1 MGGGKRLPLSFAQ
14 RGNWAAQRLFPGSAA
29 FCVCDLVWLDGAVD
43 VGVFA
48 DAVSGAFAET
58 EALRVVIDDDDG
70 APSQSVDGGLSLRTV
85 VPEEVL
91 TDEEIRV
98 VVRAGVSARESSP
111 GEDLTSSTLFR
122 RAGGG
127 WVWSFTTNNLLLD
140 GYSTSL
146 FIRRVAELYSA
157 AVDGTPAPPRWFG
170 RLEDLVA
177 GSASTPGGSDIVGY
191 WRGVLAVDVFSEPVG
206 STPADLFSF
215 SYRPVPVALPVGADD
230 RLRVLARQAKTSWT
244 DLVIT
249 AWGLFTALVGSQ
261 DYLAVRVPSMMRGEP
276 ESLRVPGAVA
286 RALPV
291 VTALR
296 PGATVGEV
304 LSVVGS
310 QVRDLR
316 DNSAIEDHQ
325 LARLWQAGELSY
337 LSLPSVN
344 IKMFRTTPVFGKV
357 PGVTELVN
365 PGPTGVLDLSVYGSP
380 GRGLRMNI
388 SGGSPLVPAET
399 AGRHAAAFTVFLG
412 HLLDGSAGRTLHELA
427 ELTTVPSSTDA
438 VSTDAVSVGAGVVVP
453 AVTVDGLI
461 RDQVGRSPGAVA
473 VVEDADGGVWT
484 YARFDARVNSLA
496 RLLVERGV
504 TVGDRVAVVLPR
516 SVDLVTAVVAVLR
529 AGAAYVPVDPGYPA
543 ERVTAILQDSGARV
557 VITDSATAAAQ
568 AGVFTATGVTTV
580 VVDEPAVRGRLEQGA
595 SDGPVLPRPLT
606 PDDTAYVIFTSGTT
620 GRPKGVALSH
630 AAVVNRLVWG
640 REVLGF
646 SSSDRVLLKTPF
658 TFDVSVPEFFLPL
671 IVGAVVVVARDGAHG
686 DPDYI
691 ADVVRERQVTSVHFV
706 PSMLQA
712 FLDSGVEAGSFPGVR
727 LVSFTGEALPVA
739 AAVGAREVFD
749 RAGLFNLYG
758 PTEAAVE
765 IASYDIAA
773 LHADAGSTPIGRPVS
788 NSYVRVLDGWL
799 RPVPAGVTGE
809 LYLGGVQLAEGYAS
823 RAGLTAER
831 FVADPFGGSGGRLYR
846 TGDLARWNGQGELEY
861 LGRSD
866 DQVKV
871 RGFRI
876 ELDEIRAVLE
886 RHPAVS
892 GAAVTALDHP
902 AGGKFLAAYVTTS
915 PSALADEAV
924 LAEVLREH
932 TAALLPEYMVPVSFT
947 RLAALPTTSS
957 GKLDRTAL
965 AAPDLTAGSGGGRP
979 PETDTELAL
988 AGVFRDVLALP
999 EGISLSVDDDFFRLG
1014 GHSLLAT
1021 RVVARANAILGS
1033 GLTLRDVFDH
1043 PTIAGL
1049 AGIVI
1054 EGSSVSTVPALQIG
1068 EIPRPA
1074 NLPASFGQ
1082 QALWVIDRLGGPGGR
1097 YVVPMALRLSGEL
1110 DVSVLDAAVK
1120 DVVTRHEA
1128 LRTLIVEDNGRLRQV
1143 VVPAQD
1149 ASVRL
1154 TLIPED
1160 LSGVGGD
1167 AVEERI
1173 ADFVRQGFDLA
1184 ADIPFRAGLL
1194 REAGTEWVLVLAMH
1208 HHAVDEWSL
1217 PVLLGDLSTAY
1228 QARSAGCEP
1237 GWAPLKMQYADY
1249 AIWQRDIL
1257 GDPADPDSELAQH
1270 LSYWR
1275 NALADAP
1282 EESTITLDRSRPAEP
1297 THQGGDTAFAVASET
1312 VTGLRGAAQHNGVS
1326 MFMIMQA
1333 AIALTVSALGG
1344 GDDVVIG
1351 SPVGGRTED
1360 GLENLVG
1367 YFVNT
1372 LPVRHRLR
1380 PDDTISDLLGRV
1392 RQTVLDG
1399 LAHQAAP
1406 FEHIVSAVG
1415 VDRSVA
1421 RNPVFQVM
1429 LTHQNL
1435 SGGPDLLDLPGVTA
1449 RQQHASLGA
1458 VKTDLD
1464 IYVDETQ
1471 HALTGSLSYATD
1483 LFDPGTAERFLALL
1497 QRTLTTIATRPDA
1510 RIADLPVLFDADAVS
1525 VGGWS
1530 VGAGVV
1536 VPAVTVDGLIRDQV
1550 GRSPG
1555 AVAVVDD
1562 TDGGV
1567 WTYARFDAR
1576 VNALAR
1582 LLVERGVTVGDRVA
1596 VVLPRSADLVT
1607 AVVAVLRAGAA
1618 YVPVDPGY
1626 PAERVT
1632 AILQDSG
1639 ARVVITDSATA
1650 AAQAGVFTA
1659 TGVTTVVVDEPAVRG
1674 RLEQG
1679 ASDAPVLPRPL
1690 TPDDTA
1696 YVIFTSGTTGRPKGV
1711 ALSHAAVVNR
1721 LVWGREV
1728 LGFSSSDRVLL
1739 KTPFTFDVSVPEF
1752 FLPLIVGAVVV
1763 VARDNAHGDPGYI
1776 AGVVRE
1782 RQVTSVHFVPS
1793 MLQAFLDSGV
1803 EAGSFP
1809 GVRLVSFTGEA
1820 LPVAAA
1826 VGAREVFDRAG
1837 LFNLYGPTEAAVE
1850 IASYDIAALHAD
1862 AGSTPI
1868 GRPVSN
1874 SYVRV
1879 LDGWLRPVPAGVTGE
1894 LYLGGVQLAEGY
1906 ASRAGLTAE
1915 RFVADPFGGSGG
1927 RLYRTGD
1934 LARWN
1939 GQGELEYLGRSDDQV
1954 KVRGFRIELDEIR
1967 AVLERHPAVSG
1978 AAVTALDHP
1987 AGGKFLA
1994 AYVTTSP
2001 SALADEAVLAEVL
2014 REHTA
2019 ALLPEY
2025 MVPVSFTRL
2034 AALPTTSSGKLDRT
2048 ALPAP
2053 DLTAG
2058 SGGGRPPETDTELAL
2073 AGVFRDV
2080 LALPEGISLSVD
2092 DDFFR
2097 LGGHS
2102 LLATRVVARANAI
2115 LGSGLT
2121 LRDVFD
2127 HPTIAGLAGIVI
2139 EGSSVSTVPA
2149 LQIGDIPRPANLPAS
2164 FGQQALWITDQ
2175 IAGKTVYR
2183 MVMTLQSREPVDV
2196 SALQAAVRR
2205 LVARHEILRTT
2216 FVLDEDTAELRQRIH
2231 PAAEPDAALVTVE
2244 QIPSSASNARI
2255 AELVAAPIDLASDYG
2270 LRFCLLRREEDDLLV
2285 AAGHHIVT
2293 DDQSFDPFLR
2303 DLNALYREEASGTS
2317 SELVALPVQFADFA
2331 LWHRAVL
2338 GDPRDA
2344 DSRYRRE
2351 LEYWHGVLEDL
2362 PTETPLPIDHPR
2374 TETDSRT
2381 VRPATAVLSDDE
2393 VGAVDALLIER
2404 RATPL
2409 HGLMTA
2415 LALALWSEGT
2425 GTTVPIGMPAS
2436 LRDLSELGDLI
2447 GYFVNTVVI
2456 RSDID
2461 ETEGFGQA
2469 LTSMRERMLEA
2480 NERKLV
2486 PFDAVVEAIQPVR
2499 TPGISPLFQVMA
2511 AYLDQSDT
2519 EPDPA
2524 ATFVPYVPVATGGP
2538 GPTRPALFDLVYSIA
2553 RRGDGALAL
2562 HLNAA
2567 RELFSEDTS
2576 SRLLQKTRLFLTLG
2590 ARHPEL
2596 ASVHLAEMVQAALDS
2611 GLQGAASG
2619 QERPV
2624 FRLALPA
2631 FDIQNSALWRAAV
2644 DHVAL
2649 ALGGGEMRVQVLDDG
2664 SGELVA
2670 AHDDVE
2676 ALDAVGALLA
2686 ELVAGYGS
2694 QSRLVIETPR
2704 AGSDQRT
2711 DAELSTVLEDPF
2723 WDDWIDQLAA
2733 VRDASLP
2740 SKAGEA
2746 PAFATHTAEISG
2758 QRELSGTTQL
2768 EAWDA
2773 LARTLARTLGESQL
2787 VVERCEPA
2795 DAFTVR
2801 SYPVL
2806 LGEPATTSNGGGTHS
2821 PLILSPERAAEYASL
2836 RARPQ
2841 LSRFFDDLPLPRIR
2855 ISVFRSAAERIATVP
2870 AISAGNPI
2878 QLDICILIDPGSA
2891 SEPRTVR
2898 VEVETAPGI
2907 DLDARAL
2914 AEEIATATAQIDFA
2928 LTLSRRSPSG
2938 LRLRRA
2944 DRLTISREEEERIRA
2959 RYGKAS
2965 EILPLSTLQRGIF
2978 YHMVRAQES
2987 DDHNAYVSQATRE
3000 LSGAVDPD
3008 RLEGAVRVVLD
3019 RYPNLRAAFVPSG
3032 EAQVIPAVA
3041 DAPFRIIPLTEWSE
3055 LRVDIGDF
3063 LAAERRE
3070 PFDFQTPPLIRFTLI
3085 ERSTDS
3091 WILAMCFE
3099 HILLDGWSLKALFEE
3114 ILTIYADPGYAA
3126 RVEPASFRSYLE
3138 WLDGRD
3144 PETGVRAWSDYLAE
3158 LTGPTMLWP
3167 EGGDLS
3173 AGQIDTGDLHYDLD
3187 PSAAAAVYRAARTAQ
3202 VTVGTVLQ
3210 ASWAVALSRL
3220 TGSDDVVFGNTVSGR
3235 PPELPDAD
3243 RTIGVLFNTVP
3254 MRVRLSPFET
3264 AQEMLARVQSE
3275 QLLVIDHPDTALTN
3289 IQASAGMA
3297 ALFDTLFVVQ
3307 NLPFQV
3313 RDERDW
3319 AGVRVVGSAVDDA
3332 THYPVTFAVNVWE
3345 RAGSASVHVRL
3356 SYRRDAYDA
3365 ASAEEILERYVATL
3379 NAIASRSRAH
3389 VGELTALLPDE
3400 VEPHTGTIADLYRD
3414 VEAVTVAGLFGDQV
3428 LRSPG
3433 EIALVAGA
3441 RSFTFAGL
3449 SAEVNRYA
3457 RLLLERGVRQEHRVA
3472 LLLPR
3477 DERMVIAMFAVFAVG
3492 AAYVPVD
3499 AELPDDRIGYMLDV
3513 AGPTVTLVTDRDV
3526 ARLGSAAGRVVN
3538 LDDAVVCARIAELAD
3553 GPVTVAERGG
3563 EVSLDH
3569 LAYIIFTSGS
3579 TGRPKGVAV
3588 GYRGLT
3594 NMYANHVEKI
3604 FDRVVA
3610 HQGGRRMRIAH
3621 TTSFSFDA
3629 SWEQLFWLLNGHSVY
3644 VINEEMRRDPQQLL
3658 AYYDDQR
3665 IDGFDVTPSYGQVL
3679 VDEGLLERDRPAGR
3693 SVSADATG
3701 VVFVSLG
3708 GEAVPERLWQQ
3719 LRDAPGVESYN
3730 LYGPTEYTINALGA
3744 DLADS
3749 PNPSVGTPIF
3759 NTRAYILDQNL
3770 QFALP
3775 GVPGELYLAGVGSAR
3790 GYWEQSALAAERF
3803 VACPWEAGAR
3813 MYRTGDLARWNDEG
3827 RIDFL
3832 GRVDEQT
3839 KIRGYRI
3846 EPGEIRDV
3854 LEAHPEVAR
3863 AEVIAADHPSGG
3875 KFLAAYVTT
3884 ARIDTSD
3891 DALRRSLREYAA
3903 QHLPDYMIPTT
3914 ITRIDSFAT
3923 TVNGKLDR
3931 KALPVPDLSEI
3942 TGTDGRALQTPT
3954 ERSLA
3959 EVFRAV
3965 LGLGGEVNLRA
3976 NDDFFRLGG
3985 HSLLA
3990 TRVVARANAAL
4001 GSALTLRDMFE
4012 QATIEGLARVV
4023 DRASQT
4029 VSLVPRVGDL
4039 PRPELLPVTYG
4050 QRSLWV
4056 IEQMGGPGA
4065 RYVVPLIRHLSG
4077 ELDETALRSAV
4088 QDVVARHEA
4097 LRTLIVGDD
4106 GQLHQ
4111 MILTT
4116 EEAALRLPLIPE
4128 DFIGAGQ
4135 DAIDK
4140 RLRELVRSRFDLAA
4154 DIPVRAGLLR
4164 VEVAEWILVLAVHH
4178 HAVDEWSTPTVL
4190 EDLFA
4195 AYAARSKGHAPT
4207 WESVGIQYADYAVW
4221 QQAVL
4226 GQPTDPESAL
4236 HHHLKYWADTLADAP
4251 GESTISPHRPRP
4263 AEPTYRA
4270 ADVSLSIS
4278 SDVVADLRR
4287 VEDGHGVTMFMISQA
4302 AVALAISVMS
4312 ASDDVVLGAPV
4323 GGRTEDGLEGVVG
4336 YFVNTIPLRHRYF
4349 PGDTFS
4355 DVLARVKQ
4363 TVLDGFDH
4371 QAAPFDQIVTA
4382 ISADR
4387 VVGRNPV
4394 FQVMLTYQRVTGRR
4408 ADPEVGDLV
4417 VRPRMVGLGA
4427 VKGDLDLYL
4436 ADSDAGVSVLLT
4448 FSTDLFEEKTAV
4460 RFLGVIQKIL
4470 GAIAEDPNRTIAEVD
4485 LLIAEERP
4493 ALEAWTTGS
4502 PAELAGVTVAGLFG
4516 DQVLRSPGEIA
4527 LVAGARSFT
4536 FAGLS
4541 AEVNRYARLLL
4552 ERGVRQEHRVALLL
4566 PRDERMVIAMFAV
4579 FAVGAAYVPVD
4590 AELPDDR
4597 IGYMLD
4603 VAGPTVTLVTDR
4615 DVARLGS
4622 AAGRVVNLDDAVV
4635 CARIAELADGPV
4647 TVAERGGEVS
4657 LDHLAYIIFTS
4668 GSTGRPKGVAV
4679 GYRGLTNM
4687 YANHVEKIFD
4697 RVVAHQGGRRMRIA
4711 HTTSFSFDAS
4721 WEQLFWLLNGHSVY
4735 VINEEMRRDPQQLLA
4750 YYDDQRIDG
4759 FDVTPSYGQ
4768 VLVDEGLLERDRPAG
4783 RSVSADATGVV
4794 FVSLGGEAV
4803 PERLWQQLRDAPGVE
4818 SYNLYGPTE
4827 YTINALGADLADS
4840 PNPSVGTPIFN
4851 TRAYILDQ
4859 NLQFALPGVPGE
4871 LYLAGVGSA
4880 RGYWEQSALAAER
4893 FVACPWEAGARMYR
4907 TGDLAR
4913 WNDEGRID
4921 FLGRVD
4927 EQTKIRGYRIEPG
4940 EIRDVLEAHPEV
4952 ARAEVIAADHPSG
4965 GKFLAAY
4972 VTTARIDTSDD
4983 ALRRSL
4989 REYAAQHLPDYMIPA
5004 SYNRLET
5011 FPLTT
5016 TGKLDR
5022 NALPAPDLGQS
5033 TAHGRAPETD
5043 AERDILAAVRDLL
5056 GLGDGAGLSVE
5067 DDFFQLGGDSILSI
5081 QLVSRMRRMGVVIS
5095 AADVFSTRTVAG
5107 LARLS
5112 DARQSEL
5119 AAERTVPLKDLRSS
5133 RLWPIAN
5140 KEVDLPGFSTLV
5152 QAVTFVVPP
5161 GMTHDTLLRVLN
5173 RVVAHH
5179 AALGGRLVV
5188 DADGSFRFEV
5198 PARSPEVAKDRMVI
5212 EALGPAWPDP
5222 TWRSGNRARVE
5233 ELARSLH
5240 LDAGVLWRAVWY
5252 TGSADATSRLLLVM
5266 HHLVVDGVS
5275 WRVLGDDLR
5284 QAWELETGRT
5294 AEPLLPVG
5302 TSLLNW
5308 AEMLAGRAAEPDVR
5322 AQTDYWAETVTTD
5335 DPLLGSRAL
5344 DAALDT
5350 RATAKVLVIQVPARV
5365 AGPVLKEVPGA
5376 LAAEIND
5383 VLLGSLTIAVG
5394 AWRARRGVGHRRVL
5408 IGLEGHG
5415 REETFVPGSDLSRT
5429 VGWFTTWFPVGLDT
5443 VDIDPVTAL
5452 TDPGASADVV
5462 RHVNE
5467 QLRAVPDRG
5476 IGYGV
5481 LRELAPDSAGRLVD
5495 GLVPQIGFNY
5505 LGQFGPG
5512 GAVRDSAWEMAP
5524 ESPGIVGSADRT
5536 MPLFAVLD
5544 ISLVAVQN
5552 AENNEWTLRGN
5563 IVYAAGILSEAE
5575 VSELLELWVQSLETL
5590 TSCTT
5595 EAGVRNSGF
5604 GNPEEDHEDQR

>member
-1 MGGGKRLPLSFAQ
+1 
-14 RGNWAAQRLFPGSAA
+14 
-29 FCVCDLVWLDGAVD
+29 
-43 VGVFA
+43 
-48 DAVSGAFAET
+48 
-58 EALRVVIDDDDG
+58 
-70 APSQSVDGGLSLRTV
+70 
-85 VPEEVL
+85 
-91 TDEEIRV
+91 
-98 VVRAGVSARESSP
+98 
-111 GEDLTSSTLFR
+111 
-122 RAGGG
+122 
-127 WVWSFTTNNLLLD
+127 
-140 GYSTSL
+140 
-146 FIRRVAELYSA
+146 
-157 AVDGTPAPPRWFG
+157 
-170 RLEDLVA
+170 
-177 GSASTPGGSDIVGY
+177 
-191 WRGVLAVDVFSEPVG
+191 
-206 STPADLFSF
+206 
-215 SYRPVPVALPVGADD
+215 
-230 RLRVLARQAKTSWT
+230 
-244 DLVIT
+244 
-249 AWGLFTALVGSQ
+249 
-261 DYLAVRVPSMMRGEP
+261 
-276 ESLRVPGAVA
+276 
-286 RALPV
+286 
-291 VTALR
+291 
-296 PGATVGEV
+296 
-304 LSVVGS
+304 
-310 QVRDLR
+310 
-316 DNSAIEDHQ
+316 
-325 LARLWQAGELSY
+325 
-337 LSLPSVN
+337 
-344 IKMFRTTPVFGKV
+344 
-357 PGVTELVN
+357 
-365 PGPTGVLDLSVYGSP
+365 
-380 GRGLRMNI
+380 
-388 SGGSPLVPAET
+388 
-399 AGRHAAAFTVFLG
+399 
-412 HLLDGSAGRTLHELA
+412 
-427 ELTTVPSSTDA
+427 
-438 VSTDAVSVGAGVVVP
+438 
-453 AVTVDGLI
+453 
-461 RDQVGRSPGAVA
+461 
-473 VVEDADGGVWT
+473 
-484 YARFDARVNSLA
+484 
-496 RLLVERGV
+496 
-504 TVGDRVAVVLPR
+504 
-516 SVDLVTAVVAVLR
+516 
-529 AGAAYVPVDPGYPA
+529 
-543 ERVTAILQDSGARV
+543 
-557 VITDSATAAAQ
+557 
-568 AGVFTATGVTTV
+568 
-580 VVDEPAVRGRLEQGA
+580 
-595 SDGPVLPRPLT
+595 
-606 PDDTAYVIFTSGTT
+606 
-620 GRPKGVALSH
+620 
-630 AAVVNRLVWG
+630 
-640 REVLGF
+640 
-646 SSSDRVLLKTPF
+646 
-658 TFDVSVPEFFLPL
+658 
-671 IVGAVVVVARDGAHG
+671 
-686 DPDYI
+686 
-691 ADVVRERQVTSVHFV
+691 
-706 PSMLQA
+706 
-712 FLDSGVEAGSFPGVR
+712 
-727 LVSFTGEALPVA
+727 
-739 AAVGAREVFD
+739 
-749 RAGLFNLYG
+749 
-758 PTEAAVE
+758 
-765 IASYDIAA
+765 
-773 LHADAGSTPIGRPVS
+773 
-788 NSYVRVLDGWL
+788 
-799 RPVPAGVTGE
+799 
-809 LYLGGVQLAEGYAS
+809 
-823 RAGLTAER
+823 
-831 FVADPFGGSGGRLYR
+831 
-846 TGDLARWNGQGELEY
+846 
-861 LGRSD
+861 
-866 DQVKV
+866 
-871 RGFRI
+871 
-876 ELDEIRAVLE
+876 
-886 RHPAVS
+886 
-892 GAAVTALDHP
+892 
-902 AGGKFLAAYVTTS
+902 
-915 PSALADEAV
+915 
-924 LAEVLREH
+924 
-932 TAALLPEYMVPVSFT
+932 
-947 RLAALPTTSS
+947 
-957 GKLDRTAL
+957 
-965 AAPDLTAGSGGGRP
+965 
-979 PETDTELAL
+979 
-988 AGVFRDVLALP
+988 
-999 EGISLSVDDDFFRLG
+999 
-1014 GHSLLAT
+1014 
-1021 RVVARANAILGS
+1021 
-1033 GLTLRDVFDH
+1033 
-1043 PTIAGL
+1043 
-1049 AGIVI
+1049 
-1054 EGSSVSTVPALQIG
+1054 
-1068 EIPRPA
+1068 
-1074 NLPASFGQ
+1074 
-1082 QALWVIDRLGGPGGR
+1082 
-1097 YVVPMALRLSGEL
+1097 
-1110 DVSVLDAAVK
+1110 
-1120 DVVTRHEA
+1120 
-1128 LRTLIVEDNGRLRQV
+1128 
-1143 VVPAQD
+1143 
-1149 ASVRL
+1149 
-1154 TLIPED
+1154 
-1160 LSGVGGD
+1160 
-1167 AVEERI
+1167 
-1173 ADFVRQGFDLA
+1173 
-1184 ADIPFRAGLL
+1184 
-1194 REAGTEWVLVLAMH
+1194 
-1208 HHAVDEWSL
+1208 
-1217 PVLLGDLSTAY
+1217 
-1228 QARSAGCEP
+1228 
-1237 GWAPLKMQYADY
+1237 
-1249 AIWQRDIL
+1249 
-1257 GDPADPDSELAQH
+1257 
-1270 LSYWR
+1270 
-1275 NALADAP
+1275 
-1282 EESTITLDRSRPAEP
+1282 
-1297 THQGGDTAFAVASET
+1297 
-1312 VTGLRGAAQHNGVS
+1312 
-1326 MFMIMQA
+1326 
-1333 AIALTVSALGG
+1333 
-1344 GDDVVIG
+1344 
-1351 SPVGGRTED
+1351 
-1360 GLENLVG
+1360 
-1367 YFVNT
+1367 
-1372 LPVRHRLR
+1372 
-1380 PDDTISDLLGRV
+1380 
-1392 RQTVLDG
+1392 
-1399 LAHQAAP
+1399 
-1406 FEHIVSAVG
+1406 
-1415 VDRSVA
+1415 
-1421 RNPVFQVM
+1421 
-1429 LTHQNL
+1429 
-1435 SGGPDLLDLPGVTA
+1435 
-1449 RQQHASLGA
+1449 
-1458 VKTDLD
+1458 
-1464 IYVDETQ
+1464 
-1471 HALTGSLSYATD
+1471 
-1483 LFDPGTAERFLALL
+1483 
-1497 QRTLTTIATRPDA
+1497 
-1510 RIADLPVLFDADAVS
+1510 
-1525 VGGWS
+1525 
-1530 VGAGVV
+1530 
-1536 VPAVTVDGLIRDQV
+1536 
-1550 GRSPG
+1550 
-1555 AVAVVDD
+1555 
-1562 TDGGV
+1562 
-1567 WTYARFDAR
+1567 
-1576 VNALAR
+1576 
-1582 LLVERGVTVGDRVA
+1582 
-1596 VVLPRSADLVT
+1596 
-1607 AVVAVLRAGAA
+1607 
-1618 YVPVDPGY
+1618 
-1626 PAERVT
+1626 
-1632 AILQDSG
+1632 
-1639 ARVVITDSATA
+1639 
-1650 AAQAGVFTA
+1650 
-1659 TGVTTVVVDEPAVRG
+1659 
-1674 RLEQG
+1674 
-1679 ASDAPVLPRPL
+1679 
-1690 TPDDTA
+1690 
-1696 YVIFTSGTTGRPKGV
+1696 
-1711 ALSHAAVVNR
+1711 
-1721 LVWGREV
+1721 
-1728 LGFSSSDRVLL
+1728 
-1739 KTPFTFDVSVPEF
+1739 
-1752 FLPLIVGAVVV
+1752 
-1763 VARDNAHGDPGYI
+1763 
-1776 AGVVRE
+1776 
-1782 RQVTSVHFVPS
+1782 
-1793 MLQAFLDSGV
+1793 
-1803 EAGSFP
+1803 
-1809 GVRLVSFTGEA
+1809 
-1820 LPVAAA
+1820 
-1826 VGAREVFDRAG
+1826 
-1837 LFNLYGPTEAAVE
+1837 
-1850 IASYDIAALHAD
+1850 
-1862 AGSTPI
+1862 
-1868 GRPVSN
+1868 
-1874 SYVRV
+1874 
-1879 LDGWLRPVPAGVTGE
+1879 
-1894 LYLGGVQLAEGY
+1894 
-1906 ASRAGLTAE
+1906 
-1915 RFVADPFGGSGG
+1915 
-1927 RLYRTGD
+1927 
-1934 LARWN
+1934 
-1939 GQGELEYLGRSDDQV
+1939 
-1954 KVRGFRIELDEIR
+1954 
-1967 AVLERHPAVSG
+1967 
-1978 AAVTALDHP
+1978 
-1987 AGGKFLA
+1987 
-1994 AYVTTSP
+1994 
-2001 SALADEAVLAEVL
+2001 
-2014 REHTA
+2014 
-2019 ALLPEY
+2019 
-2025 MVPVSFTRL
+2025 
-2034 AALPTTSSGKLDRT
+2034 
-2048 ALPAP
+2048 AP

-3903 QHLPDYMIPTT
+3903 QHLPDYMI
-3914 ITRIDSFAT
+3914 
-3923 TVNGKLDR
+3923 
-3931 KALPVPDLSEI
+3931 
-3942 TGTDGRALQTPT
+3942 
-3954 ERSLA
+3954 
-3959 EVFRAV
+3959 
-3965 LGLGGEVNLRA
+3965 
-3976 NDDFFRLGG
+3976 
-3985 HSLLA
+3985 
-3990 TRVVARANAAL
+3990 
-4001 GSALTLRDMFE
+4001 
-4012 QATIEGLARVV
+4012 
-4023 DRASQT
+4023 
-4029 VSLVPRVGDL
+4029 
-4039 PRPELLPVTYG
+4039 
-4050 QRSLWV
+4050 
-4056 IEQMGGPGA
+4056 
-4065 RYVVPLIRHLSG
+4065 
-4077 ELDETALRSAV
+4077 
-4088 QDVVARHEA
+4088 
-4097 LRTLIVGDD
+4097 
-4106 GQLHQ
+4106 
-4111 MILTT
+4111 
-4116 EEAALRLPLIPE
+4116 
-4128 DFIGAGQ
+4128 
-4135 DAIDK
+4135 
-4140 RLRELVRSRFDLAA
+4140 
-4154 DIPVRAGLLR
+4154 
-4164 VEVAEWILVLAVHH
+4164 
-4178 HAVDEWSTPTVL
+4178 
-4190 EDLFA
+4190 
-4195 AYAARSKGHAPT
+4195 
-4207 WESVGIQYADYAVW
+4207 
-4221 QQAVL
+4221 
-4226 GQPTDPESAL
+4226 
-4236 HHHLKYWADTLADAP
+4236 
-4251 GESTISPHRPRP
+4251 
-4263 AEPTYRA
+4263 
-4270 ADVSLSIS
+4270 
-4278 SDVVADLRR
+4278 
-4287 VEDGHGVTMFMISQA
+4287 
-4302 AVALAISVMS
+4302 
-4312 ASDDVVLGAPV
+4312 
-4323 GGRTEDGLEGVVG
+4323 
-4336 YFVNTIPLRHRYF
+4336 
-4349 PGDTFS
+4349 
-4355 DVLARVKQ
+4355 
-4363 TVLDGFDH
+4363 
-4371 QAAPFDQIVTA
+4371 
-4382 ISADR
+4382 
-4387 VVGRNPV
+4387 
-4394 FQVMLTYQRVTGRR
+4394 
-4408 ADPEVGDLV
+4408 
-4417 VRPRMVGLGA
+4417 
-4427 VKGDLDLYL
+4427 
-4436 ADSDAGVSVLLT
+4436 
-4448 FSTDLFEEKTAV
+4448 
-4460 RFLGVIQKIL
+4460 
-4470 GAIAEDPNRTIAEVD
+4470 
-4485 LLIAEERP
+4485 
-4493 ALEAWTTGS
+4493 
-4502 PAELAGVTVAGLFG
+4502 
-4516 DQVLRSPGEIA
+4516 
-4527 LVAGARSFT
+4527 
-4536 FAGLS
+4536 
-4541 AEVNRYARLLL
+4541 
-4552 ERGVRQEHRVALLL
+4552 
-4566 PRDERMVIAMFAV
+4566 
-4579 FAVGAAYVPVD
+4579 
-4590 AELPDDR
+4590 
-4597 IGYMLD
+4597 
-4603 VAGPTVTLVTDR
+4603 
-4615 DVARLGS
+4615 
-4622 AAGRVVNLDDAVV
+4622 
-4635 CARIAELADGPV
+4635 
-4647 TVAERGGEVS
+4647 
-4657 LDHLAYIIFTS
+4657 
-4668 GSTGRPKGVAV
+4668 
-4679 GYRGLTNM
+4679 
-4687 YANHVEKIFD
+4687 
-4697 RVVAHQGGRRMRIA
+4697 
-4711 HTTSFSFDAS
+4711 
-4721 WEQLFWLLNGHSVY
+4721 
-4735 VINEEMRRDPQQLLA
+4735 
-4750 YYDDQRIDG
+4750 
-4759 FDVTPSYGQ
+4759 
-4768 VLVDEGLLERDRPAG
+4768 
-4783 RSVSADATGVV
+4783 
-4794 FVSLGGEAV
+4794 
-4803 PERLWQQLRDAPGVE
+4803 
-4818 SYNLYGPTE
+4818 
-4827 YTINALGADLADS
+4827 
-4840 PNPSVGTPIFN
+4840 
-4851 TRAYILDQ
+4851 
-4859 NLQFALPGVPGE
+4859 
-4871 LYLAGVGSA
+4871 
-4880 RGYWEQSALAAER
+4880 
-4893 FVACPWEAGARMYR
+4893 
-4907 TGDLAR
+4907 
-4913 WNDEGRID
+4913 
-4921 FLGRVD
+4921 
-4927 EQTKIRGYRIEPG
+4927 
-4940 EIRDVLEAHPEV
+4940 
-4952 ARAEVIAADHPSG
+4952 
-4965 GKFLAAY
+4965 
-4972 VTTARIDTSDD
+4972 
-4983 ALRRSL
+4983 
-4989 REYAAQHLPDYMIPA
+4989 
-5004 SYNRLET
+5004 
-5011 FPLTT
+5011 
-5016 TGKLDR
+5016 
-5022 NALPAPDLGQS
+5022 
-5033 TAHGRAPETD
+5033 
-5043 AERDILAAVRDLL
+5043 
-5056 GLGDGAGLSVE
+5056 
-5067 DDFFQLGGDSILSI
+5067 
-5081 QLVSRMRRMGVVIS
+5081 
-5095 AADVFSTRTVAG
+5095 
-5107 LARLS
+5107 
-5112 DARQSEL
+5112 
-5119 AAERTVPLKDLRSS
+5119 
-5133 RLWPIAN
+5133 
-5140 KEVDLPGFSTLV
+5140 
-5152 QAVTFVVPP
+5152 
-5161 GMTHDTLLRVLN
+5161 
-5173 RVVAHH
+5173 
-5179 AALGGRLVV
+5179 
-5188 DADGSFRFEV
+5188 
-5198 PARSPEVAKDRMVI
+5198 
-5212 EALGPAWPDP
+5212 
-5222 TWRSGNRARVE
+5222 
-5233 ELARSLH
+5233 
-5240 LDAGVLWRAVWY
+5240 
-5252 TGSADATSRLLLVM
+5252 
-5266 HHLVVDGVS
+5266 
-5275 WRVLGDDLR
+5275 
-5284 QAWELETGRT
+5284 
-5294 AEPLLPVG
+5294 
-5302 TSLLNW
+5302 
-5308 AEMLAGRAAEPDVR
+5308 
-5322 AQTDYWAETVTTD
+5322 
-5335 DPLLGSRAL
+5335 
-5344 DAALDT
+5344 
-5350 RATAKVLVIQVPARV
+5350 
-5365 AGPVLKEVPGA
+5365 
-5376 LAAEIND
+5376 
-5383 VLLGSLTIAVG
+5383 
-5394 AWRARRGVGHRRVL
+5394 
-5408 IGLEGHG
+5408 
-5415 REETFVPGSDLSRT
+5415 
-5429 VGWFTTWFPVGLDT
+5429 
-5443 VDIDPVTAL
+5443 
-5452 TDPGASADVV
+5452 
-5462 RHVNE
+5462 
-5467 QLRAVPDRG
+5467 
-5476 IGYGV
+5476 
-5481 LRELAPDSAGRLVD
+5481 
-5495 GLVPQIGFNY
+5495 
-5505 LGQFGPG
+5505 
-5512 GAVRDSAWEMAP
+5512 
-5524 ESPGIVGSADRT
+5524 
-5536 MPLFAVLD
+5536 
-5544 ISLVAVQN
+5544 
-5552 AENNEWTLRGN
+5552 
-5563 IVYAAGILSEAE
+5563 
-5575 VSELLELWVQSLETL
+5575 
-5590 TSCTT
+5590 
-5595 EAGVRNSGF
+5595 
-5604 GNPEEDHEDQR
+5604 

>member
-1 MGGGKRLPLSFAQ
+1 M
-14 RGNWAAQRLFPGSAA
+14 
-29 FCVCDLVWLDGAVD
+29 
-43 VGVFA
+43 
-48 DAVSGAFAET
+48 
-58 EALRVVIDDDDG
+58 
-70 APSQSVDGGLSLRTV
+70 
-85 VPEEVL
+85 
-91 TDEEIRV
+91 
-98 VVRAGVSARESSP
+98 
-111 GEDLTSSTLFR
+111 
-122 RAGGG
+122 
-127 WVWSFTTNNLLLD
+127 
-140 GYSTSL
+140 
-146 FIRRVAELYSA
+146 
-157 AVDGTPAPPRWFG
+157 
-170 RLEDLVA
+170 
-177 GSASTPGGSDIVGY
+177 
-191 WRGVLAVDVFSEPVG
+191 
-206 STPADLFSF
+206 
-215 SYRPVPVALPVGADD
+215 
-230 RLRVLARQAKTSWT
+230 LARQVRSTWT

-249 AWGLFTALVGSQ
+249 AWGLYTALAGNR

-296 PGATVGEV
+296 PGATFGEV

-325 LARLWQAGELSY
+325 LARLWTGGELSY

-344 IKMFRTTPVFGKV
+344 IKIFRAAPVFGGI
-357 PGVTELVN
+357 PGLIELVN

-380 GRGLRMNI
+380 GRGLRMNV
-388 SGGSPLVPAET
+388 SGRSPLVPAET
-399 AGRHAAAFTVFLG
+399 ASRHAAAFGVFLG
-412 HLLDGSAGRTLHELA
+412 HLLDGPAGRTLHELA
-427 ELTTVPSSTDA
+427 DLTTTPSSTDTTA
-438 VSTDAVSVGAGVVVP
+438 AGVWSVGAGVVVP

-461 RDQVGRSPGAVA
+461 RGQVVRSPGAVA
-473 VVEDADGGVWT
+473 VVDDADGAQWT
-484 YARFDARVNSLA
+484 YAQFDARVNALA
-496 RLLVERGV
+496 HLLAGRGV

-516 SVDLVTAVVAVLR
+516 SVDLVISLTAVLR

-543 ERVTAILQDSGARV
+543 ERVAAILQDSAARV
-557 VITDSATAAAQ
+557 VITDGATAAAQ
-568 AGVFTATGVTTV
+568 AGVFAAAGVATV
-580 VVDEPAVRGRLEQGA
+580 VVDEDAVRRRIERGDPEA
-595 SDGPVLPRPLT
+595 PVLPRPLS
-606 PDDTAYVIFTSGTT
+606 PDDSAYVMFTSGTT
-620 GRPKGVALSH
+620 GRPKGVAVSH

-671 IVGAVVVVARDGAHG
+671 V
-686 DPDYI
+686 
-691 ADVVRERQVTSVHFV
+691 
-706 PSMLQA
+706 
-712 FLDSGVEAGSFPGVR
+712 
-727 LVSFTGEALPVA
+727 
-739 AAVGAREVFD
+739 
-749 RAGLFNLYG
+749 
-758 PTEAAVE
+758 
-765 IASYDIAA
+765 
-773 LHADAGSTPIGRPVS
+773 
-788 NSYVRVLDGWL
+788 
-799 RPVPAGVTGE
+799 
-809 LYLGGVQLAEGYAS
+809 
-823 RAGLTAER
+823 
-831 FVADPFGGSGGRLYR
+831 
-846 TGDLARWNGQGELEY
+846 
-861 LGRSD
+861 
-866 DQVKV
+866 
-871 RGFRI
+871 
-876 ELDEIRAVLE
+876 
-886 RHPAVS
+886 
-892 GAAVTALDHP
+892 
-902 AGGKFLAAYVTTS
+902 
-915 PSALADEAV
+915 
-924 LAEVLREH
+924 
-932 TAALLPEYMVPVSFT
+932 
-947 RLAALPTTSS
+947 
-957 GKLDRTAL
+957 
-965 AAPDLTAGSGGGRP
+965 
-979 PETDTELAL
+979 
-988 AGVFRDVLALP
+988 
-999 EGISLSVDDDFFRLG
+999 
-1014 GHSLLAT
+1014 
-1021 RVVARANAILGS
+1021 
-1033 GLTLRDVFDH
+1033 
-1043 PTIAGL
+1043 
-1049 AGIVI
+1049 
-1054 EGSSVSTVPALQIG
+1054 
-1068 EIPRPA
+1068 
-1074 NLPASFGQ
+1074 
-1082 QALWVIDRLGGPGGR
+1082 
-1097 YVVPMALRLSGEL
+1097 
-1110 DVSVLDAAVK
+1110 
-1120 DVVTRHEA
+1120 
-1128 LRTLIVEDNGRLRQV
+1128 
-1143 VVPAQD
+1143 
-1149 ASVRL
+1149 
-1154 TLIPED
+1154 
-1160 LSGVGGD
+1160 
-1167 AVEERI
+1167 
-1173 ADFVRQGFDLA
+1173 
-1184 ADIPFRAGLL
+1184 
-1194 REAGTEWVLVLAMH
+1194 
-1208 HHAVDEWSL
+1208 
-1217 PVLLGDLSTAY
+1217 
-1228 QARSAGCEP
+1228 
-1237 GWAPLKMQYADY
+1237 
-1249 AIWQRDIL
+1249 
-1257 GDPADPDSELAQH
+1257 
-1270 LSYWR
+1270 
-1275 NALADAP
+1275 
-1282 EESTITLDRSRPAEP
+1282 
-1297 THQGGDTAFAVASET
+1297 
-1312 VTGLRGAAQHNGVS
+1312 
-1326 MFMIMQA
+1326 
-1333 AIALTVSALGG
+1333 
-1344 GDDVVIG
+1344 
-1351 SPVGGRTED
+1351 
-1360 GLENLVG
+1360 
-1367 YFVNT
+1367 
-1372 LPVRHRLR
+1372 
-1380 PDDTISDLLGRV
+1380 
-1392 RQTVLDG
+1392 
-1399 LAHQAAP
+1399 
-1406 FEHIVSAVG
+1406 
-1415 VDRSVA
+1415 
-1421 RNPVFQVM
+1421 
-1429 LTHQNL
+1429 
-1435 SGGPDLLDLPGVTA
+1435 
-1449 RQQHASLGA
+1449 
-1458 VKTDLD
+1458 
-1464 IYVDETQ
+1464 
-1471 HALTGSLSYATD
+1471 
-1483 LFDPGTAERFLALL
+1483 
-1497 QRTLTTIATRPDA
+1497 
-1510 RIADLPVLFDADAVS
+1510 
-1525 VGGWS
+1525 
-1530 VGAGVV
+1530 
-1536 VPAVTVDGLIRDQV
+1536 
-1550 GRSPG
+1550 
-1555 AVAVVDD
+1555 
-1562 TDGGV
+1562 
-1567 WTYARFDAR
+1567 
-1576 VNALAR
+1576 
-1582 LLVERGVTVGDRVA
+1582 
-1596 VVLPRSADLVT
+1596 
-1607 AVVAVLRAGAA
+1607 
-1618 YVPVDPGY
+1618 
-1626 PAERVT
+1626 
-1632 AILQDSG
+1632 
-1639 ARVVITDSATA
+1639 
-1650 AAQAGVFTA
+1650 
-1659 TGVTTVVVDEPAVRG
+1659 
-1674 RLEQG
+1674 
-1679 ASDAPVLPRPL
+1679 
-1690 TPDDTA
+1690 
-1696 YVIFTSGTTGRPKGV
+1696 
-1711 ALSHAAVVNR
+1711 
-1721 LVWGREV
+1721 
-1728 LGFSSSDRVLL
+1728 
-1739 KTPFTFDVSVPEF
+1739 
-1752 FLPLIVGAVVV
+1752 VGAVVV

-1850 IASYDIAALHAD
+1850 IASYDIAGLRVDAD
-1862 AGSTPI
+1862 STPI

-1879 LDGWLRPVPAGVTGE
+1879 LDGWLRPVPVGVAGE

-1906 ASRAGLTAE
+1906 VGRAGLTAE

-1939 GQGELEYLGRSDDQV
+1939 GRGELEYLGRSDDQV
-1954 KVRGFRIELDEIR
+1954 KVRGFRIELEEIR

-1994 AYVTTSP
+1994 AYVTTGP
-2001 SALADEAVLAEVL
+2001 SAPADATMLAVVL

-2019 ALLPEY
+2019 RLLPEY

-2034 AALPTTSSGKLDRT
+2034 GVLPTTVSGKLDRR
-2048 ALPAP
+2048 ALPVP
-2053 DLTAG
+2053 DLAAG

-2102 LLATRVVARANAI
+2102 LLATRVVARVNAI
-2115 LGSGLT
+2115 LGSGLG

-2127 HPTIAGLAGIVI
+2127 HPTIAGLAEIVA
-2139 EGSSVSTVPA
+2139 EGSGVSTIPALRIGDLPRSANLPASFGQQALWVIDRLGGPGGRYVVPMALRLSGELDVSALDAAVKDVVTRHEALRTLIVEDNGRLRQVVVPA
-2149 LQIGDIPRPANLPAS
+2149 QDASVRLTLIPEDLSGSGGDAAEERIADFVRRGFDLAADIPFRAGLLREAGTEWVLVLAVHHHAVDEWSLPVLLGDLSTAYQARSAGREPGWAPLKMQYADYAIWQRDILGDPADPDSELARHLSYWRNALADAPEESTIALDRSRPAEPTHQGGDAEFAVASETVAGLRGAAQRNGVSMFMIVQTAIALTVSALGGGDDVVIGSPVGGRTEDGLENLVGYFVNTLPLRHRLRPDDTISELLGRVRQTVLDGLAHQAAPFEHIVSAVGVDRSVARNPVFQVMLTHQNLSGGPDPLNLPGVTARQQRASLGAVKTDLDIYVDEAQHTLTGSLSYATDLFDPGTAERFLALLQRTFTTIAARPETRIADLQVLFDTDVSSVGGWSVGAGVVVPAVTVDGLIRGQVVRSPGAVAVVDDADGGVLTYAGFDGRVNALARLLAGRGVTVGSRVAVALPRSVDLVISLTAVLRAGAAYVPVDPGYPAERVAAILQDSGARVAITDGATAAAQAGVFAAAGVATVVVDEGAVRRRIERGDPEAPVLPRPLSPDDSAYVMFTSGTTGRPKGVAVSHAAVVNRLVWGREVLGFSSSDRVLLKTPFTFDVSVPEFFLPLVVGAVVVVARDNAHGDPGYIAGVVRERQVTSVHFVPSMLQAFLDSGVEAGSFPGVRLVSFTGEALPVAAAVGAREVFDRAGLFNLYGPTEAAVEIASYDIAGLRVDADSTPIGRPVSNSYVRVLDGWLRPVPVGVAGELYLGGVQLAEGYVGRAGLTAERFVADPFGGSGGRLYRTGDLARWNGRGELEYLGRSDDQVKVRGFRIELEEIRAVLERHPAVSGAAVTALDHPAGGKYLAAYITVTPAAPAEEAVLAVVLREHTTALLPEYMVPVSFTRLGVLPTTASGKLDRRALPVPDLAAGSGGGRPPETDTELALAGVFRDVLALPEGISLSVDDDFFRLGGHSLLATRVVARVNAILGSGLGLRDVFDHPTIAGLAEIVTEGSGVSTIPALRIGDLPRPANLPAS
-2164 FGQQALWITDQ
+2164 FGQQALWVTDQ
-2175 IAGKTVYR
+2175 IAGKTIYR
-2183 MVMTLQSREPVDV
+2183 MAMTLRSREPVDV
-2196 SALQAAVRR
+2196 GALQSAVRR

-2216 FVLDEDTAELRQRIH
+2216 FVLDEDAVELHQRIH
-2231 PAAEPDAALVTVE
+2231 PAAEPGVALVTVE
-2244 QIPSSASNARI
+2244 RIPSSAANERV

-2293 DDQSFDPFLR
+2293 DEQSFAPFLR
-2303 DLNALYREEASGTS
+2303 DLNALYREEVSGAS

-2331 LWHRAVL
+2331 LWHRAAL
-2338 GDPRDA
+2338 GDSRDA
-2344 DSRYRRE
+2344 DSRHRHE
-2351 LEYWHGVLEDL
+2351 LEYWRGALVDI
-2362 PTETPLPIDHPR
+2362 PTETPLPIDYPR
-2374 TETDSRT
+2374 TDTDSRT
-2381 VRPATAVLSDDE
+2381 VRPATVVLSDDE
-2393 VGAVDALLIER
+2393 VGALDALLVER

-2409 HGLMTA
+2409 QGLMTA
-2415 LALALWSEGT
+2415 LTLALWSEGT
-2425 GTTVPIGMPAS
+2425 GTTVPIGIPAS
-2436 LRDLSELGDLI
+2436 LRDLSELSDLI
-2447 GYFVNTVVI
+2447 GYFVNTVVV

-2461 ETEGFGQA
+2461 EMEGFGQA

-2511 AYLDQSDT
+2511 DYLDQSDP

-2538 GPTRPALFDLVYSIA
+2538 GPTRPAFFDLVYSIA

-2567 RELFSEDTS
+2567 RELFSEATS

-2590 ARHPEL
+2590 ARHPGL

-2611 GLQGAASG
+2611 RLHGAASD

-2631 FDIQNSALWRAAV
+2631 FDIQDAVLWRAAV
-2644 DHVAL
+2644 DHAAL
-2649 ALGGGEMRVQVLDDG
+2649 ALGDGGMQLRVLDDG

-2670 AHDDVE
+2670 AHDNVE
-2676 ALDAVGALLA
+2676 VLDAVGALLA
-2686 ELVAGYGS
+2686 ELVAGYGA

-2704 AGSDQRT
+2704 ADSDQRT

-2733 VRDASLP
+2733 LRDVSLP
-2740 SKAGEA
+2740 SKAGKA

-2758 QRELSGTTQL
+2758 RRELSGTTQL
-2768 EAWDA
+2768 DAWGA
-2773 LARTLARTLGESQL
+2773 ITRTLTRTLGERQL
-2787 VVERCEPA
+2787 VVERREPA
-2795 DAFTVR
+2795 DAFTVW

-2806 LGEPATTSNGGGTHS
+2806 LGEPATASNGGATHS
-2821 PLILSPERAAEYASL
+2821 PPALSLERAADYASL

-2855 ISVFRSAAERIATVP
+2855 ISVFRSAAERIATVA
-2870 AISAGNPI
+2870 AISADNAI
-2878 QLDICILIDPGSA
+2878 QLDICILIDPGPA
-2891 SEPRTVR
+2891 AEPQTVR

-2907 DLDARAL
+2907 DLDAHAL
-2914 AEEIATATAQIDFA
+2914 AEEIATVTAQIDFA
-2928 LTLSRRSPSG
+2928 LTLSRQSPGG

-2959 RYGKAS
+2959 LYGKTA

-3008 RLEGAVRVVLD
+3008 RLEGAVRAVLG

-3055 LRVDIGDF
+3055 LRVNIGDF

-3091 WILAMCFE
+3091 WILVMCFE

-3114 ILTIYADPGYAA
+3114 ILTIYADPGYAD

-3144 PETGVRAWSDYLAE
+3144 PETGARAWSDYLAE
-3158 LTGPTMLWP
+3158 LSGPTMLWP

-3187 PSAAAAVYRAARTAQ
+3187 PSAAAAVYGAARTAQ

-3210 ASWAVALSRL
+3210 ASWAVTLSRL

-3275 QLLVIDHPDTALTN
+3275 QLLVIDHPDTALTS
-3289 IQASAGMA
+3289 IQASAGMP

-3356 SYRRDAYDA
+3356 SYRRDAYDT

-3400 VEPHTGTIADLYRD
+3400 VEPRTGTIADLYRD
-3414 VEAVTVAGLFGDQV
+3414 IQAVTVAGLFGDQV

-3499 AELPDDRIGYMLDV
+3499 AELPDERIGYMLEV

-3526 ARLGSAAGRVVN
+3526 ARLGPAAGRVVN
-3538 LDDAVVCARIAELAD
+3538 LDDVVVRARVAELAD

-3749 PNPSVGTPIF
+3749 SNPSVGTPIF

-3775 GVPGELYLAGVGSAR
+3775 GVPGELYLAGAGNAR
-3790 GYWEQSALAAERF
+3790 GYWEQPALAAERF
-3803 VACPWEAGAR
+3803 VACPWEPGVR

-3854 LEAHPEVAR
+3854 LEAHPDVMR

-3884 ARIDTSD
+3884 ARVDASD
-3891 DALRRSLREYAA
+3891 DALRRSLREHAT

-3931 KALPVPDLSEI
+3931 KALPAPDLSEI

-3965 LGLGGEVNLRA
+3965 LSLGGEVSLRA

-4001 GSALTLRDMFE
+4001 GSALTLRDIFE

-4023 DRASQT
+4023 DGASQT
-4029 VSLVPRVGDL
+4029 VSRVPRVGDL

-4077 ELDETALRSAV
+4077 ELDETALRLAV
-4088 QDVVARHEA
+4088 QDVVTRHEA

-4111 MILTT
+4111 VILTD

-4140 RLRELVRSRFDLAA
+4140 RLRELVRSRFDLAV

-4164 VEVAEWILVLAVHH
+4164 VEVGEWILVLAVHH

-4190 EDLFA
+4190 EDLFV
-4195 AYAARSKGHAPT
+4195 AYAARSQGNAPT
-4207 WESVGIQYADYAVW
+4207 WEPVGIQYADYAVW

-4236 HHHLKYWADTLADAP
+4236 HHHLKYWADALADAP
-4251 GESTISPHRPRP
+4251 GESTISPRRPRP

-4270 ADVSLSIS
+4270 ADVSLTIS

-4287 VEDGHGVTMFMISQA
+4287 VEDGYGVTMFMISQA

-4363 TVLDGFDH
+4363 TVLDGFEH

-4408 ADPEVGDLV
+4408 VEPVARDLV

-4436 ADSDAGVSVLLT
+4436 VDSDAGVSVLLT
-4448 FSTDLFEEKTAV
+4448 FSTDLFEKKTAM

-4590 AELPDDR
+4590 AELPDER
-4597 IGYMLD
+4597 IGYMLE

-4615 DVARLGS
+4615 DVARLGP
-4622 AAGRVVNLDDAVV
+4622 AAGRVVNLDDVV
-4635 CARIAELADGPV
+4635 VRARVAELADGPV

-4840 PNPSVGTPIFN
+4840 SNPSVGTPIFN

-4871 LYLAGVGSA
+4871 LYLAGAGNA
-4880 RGYWEQSALAAER
+4880 RGYWEQPALAAER
-4893 FVACPWEAGARMYR
+4893 FVACPWEPGVRMYR

-4940 EIRDVLEAHPEV
+4940 EIRDVLEAHPDV
-4952 ARAEVIAADHPSG
+4952 MRAEVIAADHPSG

-4972 VTTARIDTSDD
+4972 VTTARVDASDD

-4989 REYAAQHLPDYMIPA
+4989 REHATQHLPDYMIPA

-5056 GLGDGAGLSVE
+5056 GLSDGAGLSVE

-5112 DARQSEL
+5112 DARHSEL
-5119 AAERTVPLKDLRSS
+5119 ATEHTAPLKDLRSS

-5152 QAVTFVVPP
+5152 QAVTFVVPA

-5179 AALGGRLVV
+5179 AALGGRLVA

-5212 EALGPAWPDP
+5212 EALGPAWPDQA
-5222 TWRSGNRARVE
+5222 WRSGNRARVE

-5308 AEMLAGRAAEPDVR
+5308 AEMLAGRGAEPDVR

-5350 RATAKVLVIQVPARV
+5350 RATAKVLMIQVPARV

-5481 LRELAPDSAGRLVD
+5481 LRELAPEGAGRLVD
-5495 GLVPQIGFNY
+5495 AVVPQIGFNY

-5524 ESPGIVGSADRT
+5524 EAPGIVGSADRT
-5536 MPLFAVLD
+5536 MPLLAVLD

-5575 VSELLELWVQSLETL
+5575 VVELRELWVQALETL
-5590 TSCTT
+5590 TSYPT
-5595 EAGVRNSGF
+5595 EAGVWNSGF